1 MTAVRKVLSLS
12 PSEIR
17 KWVARMLGIRRRLAL
32 IERHGAPRRSR
43 IVPGCERVARDLGV
57 RPRPSLIHRRRP
69 PRVS

>member
-32 IERHGAPRRSR
+32 IERHG
-43 IVPGCERVARDLGV
+43 VAKGSPEISESVLG
-57 RPRPSLIHRRRP
+57 LA
-69 PRVS
+69 